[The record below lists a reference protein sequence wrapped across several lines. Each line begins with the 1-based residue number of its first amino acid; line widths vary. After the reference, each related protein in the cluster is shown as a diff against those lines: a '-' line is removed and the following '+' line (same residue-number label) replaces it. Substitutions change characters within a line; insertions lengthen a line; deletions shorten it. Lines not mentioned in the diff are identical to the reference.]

1 MKILVTGFDAFGKDS
16 INPASLILDEL
27 PSEILGAKIIT
38 SVIPTI
44 AYQSLEVIGKQ
55 IQSHHPDMI
64 LSIGQAGGRSEI
76 TLERIGINLN
86 DFRIPDNAGQQL
98 KNTPVFADGPDAYFT
113 NLPILSIEAH
123 LQEMKIPCSISN
135 SAGTFV
141 CNHVLYG
148 VRYYCEHHAL
158 NIRSGFVHVPY
169 LPEQT
174 LTNHQ
179 PSMCLSLQ
187 RKAIIEIIK
196 TMIEEGK

>member
-1 MKILVTGFDAFGKDS
+1 MKVLVTGFDAFGKET

-27 PSEILGAKIIT
+27 PSEILGVKIIT
-38 SVIPTI
+38 LVIPTV
-44 AYQSLEVIGKQ
+44 AYQSLDIIQKQ
-55 IQSHHPDMI
+55 IDEYHPDMI
-64 LSIGQAGGRSEI
+64 LSIGQAGGRTEI
-76 TLERIGINLN
+76 TIERIGINLN

-98 KNTPVFADGPDAYFT
+98 KNTPVFMDGPDAYFT
-113 NLPILSIEAH
+113 NLPILSIEKH
-123 LQEMKIPCSISN
+123 LREMQIPCSISN

-148 VRYYCEHHAL
+148 IRYYCEKHAL
-158 NIRSGFVHVPY
+158 NIQSGFVHVPY

-187 RKAIIEIIK
+187 RKAIMEIIK
-196 TMIEEGK
+196 TMIKERK

>member
-1 MKILVTGFDAFGKDS
+1 MKILVTGFDAFGKDT

-27 PSEILGAKIIT
+27 PSEILEAKIIT

-44 AYQSLEVIGKQ
+44 AYRSLEVISKQ

-113 NLPILSIEAH
+113 NLPILNIEAH
-123 LQEMKIPCSISN
+123 LQEMKIPC
-135 SAGTFV
+135 
-141 CNHVLYG
+141 
-148 VRYYCEHHAL
+148 
-158 NIRSGFVHVPY
+158 
-169 LPEQT
+169 
-174 LTNHQ
+174 
-179 PSMCLSLQ
+179 
-187 RKAIIEIIK
+187 
-196 TMIEEGK
+196 